1 MCESVHGMNPLQHN
15 SKVLARALR
24 MVGFAPALLGRHKGI
39 GESHAEC
46 HAFSRN
52 TRPTLARRGRV
63 VGTHCAKMLFILIDG
78 HAAAQ
83 LGAVPIG
90 TPLAQP
96 IHGLVT
102 DLVTAQVN
110 QQAYKRQRIRSLTC
124 TVCTR

>member
-1 MCESVHGMNPLQHN
+1 MSSDFFATDLHW
-15 SKVLARALR
+15 LADVERF
-24 MVGFAPALLGRHKGI
+24 V
-39 GESHAEC
+39 S
-46 HAFSRN
+46 
-52 TRPTLARRGRV
+52 
-63 VGTHCAKMLFILIDG
+63 HCAKMLFILIDG

-102 DLVTAQVN
+102 DPVTAQVN
-110 QQAYKRQRIRSLTC
+110 QQAYKRRRIRSLPC